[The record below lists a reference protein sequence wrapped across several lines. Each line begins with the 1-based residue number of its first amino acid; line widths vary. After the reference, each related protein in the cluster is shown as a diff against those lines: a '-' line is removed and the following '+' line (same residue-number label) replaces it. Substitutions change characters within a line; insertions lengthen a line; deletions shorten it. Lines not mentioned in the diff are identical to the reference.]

1 MRPGHASPPLQP
13 RRGQRPHRY
22 PRGLAGTP
30 RLPLPAPKASPQAPR
45 MQCSRPASSNA
56 GGCAMLHV
64 ALVAMR
70 SAVVRRWFGFGSV
83 SRRQPG
89 SGGFLAVAEDGFASK
104 TFGFVC
110 LFGLLACSLQ
120 HGFATGRHHVRAR
133 RQGCFLGLKQAEH
146 VQPGTRPPTVR
157 AVPLAASRH
166 RAASS
171 HAVPAIQGHVS
182 CRPDRRLIDEPDG

>member
-104 TFGFVC
+104 VFCFVC
-110 LFGLLACSLQ
+110 LFVCLLARSNTALQ
-120 HGFATGRHHVRAR
+120 QGDITSVPGGKAAFWDSSKQSTYSPAPVHPQCGLSHLLRVGTGPPR
-133 RQGCFLGLKQAEH
+133 RMLCTPSKD
-146 VQPGTRPPTVR
+146 TC
-157 AVPLAASRH
+157 
-166 RAASS
+166 
-171 HAVPAIQGHVS
+171 HAVRTDA
-182 CRPDRRLIDEPDG
+182 